1 MCQHPVAGIA
11 IIGIIFNPVTNG
23 GKSVDRMKHF
33 LELLDERGAEYDYRE
48 TERGGQAP
56 ELAAELS
63 ETCDVIVGVGGDG
76 TSYEVINGALHNDP
90 VFMILPYGSGNDSAR
105 WEGMFGITDEQMADA
120 LVAGRT
126 QEFDYVLCEGKAHF
140 VHAAMGMVVDI
151 VRDFKDPAN
160 ARKSYYSTLISSI
173 RRSKAR
179 RYHIKTPITDKD
191 IFADFVSAQNSRTAG
206 GGMVI
211 APDTVPADG
220 MVDLMYVEH
229 RSGFRKVLNV
239 IALATGRVA
248 RQPNV
253 TIEKTPW
260 VEITPLD
267 GLEWY
272 SFDGELVETGA
283 IRAETGPKTIRM
295 IVP

>member
-1 MCQHPVAGIA
+1 MYQHVPLGIT
-11 IIGIIFNPVTNG
+11 IIGIVFNPATNG

-33 LELLDERGAEYDYRE
+33 LGLLDERGAEYDYRE
-48 TERGGQAP
+48 TERAGQAP

-63 ETCDVIVGVGGDG
+63 ETCDVVVGVGGDG

-90 VFMILPYGSGNDSAR
+90 AFMILPFGSGNDSAR
-105 WEGMFGITDEQMADA
+105 WEGMFGISDEQMADA
-120 LVAGRT
+120 LVAGKT
-126 QEFDYVLCEGKAHF
+126 QDFDYVLCEGKAHF

-151 VRDFKDPAN
+151 VRDFKDPKN
-160 ARKSYYSTLISSI
+160 ARKSYYGTLISSI

-179 RYHIKTPITDKD
+179 RYHIKTPVTDKD

-248 RQPNV
+248 KQPNV

-283 IRAETGPKTIRM
+283 IRAETGPRTIRM
-295 IVP
+295 IVQ